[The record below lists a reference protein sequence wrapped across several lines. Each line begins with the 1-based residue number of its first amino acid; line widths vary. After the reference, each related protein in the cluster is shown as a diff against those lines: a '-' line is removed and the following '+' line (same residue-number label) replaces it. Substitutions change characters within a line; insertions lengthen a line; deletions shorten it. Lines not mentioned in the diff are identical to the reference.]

1 MSSEGIEN
9 LSKYRAALE
18 GLISYLERL
27 GICVAALA
35 GSAAI
40 IHVREQIFAI
50 APWFPAILG
59 AVALF
64 GSFFLTVWVA
74 ADQYVRVPTGKSRFW
89 SILAAAAV
97 LVPSLFFVLGG
108 LYAALRGFAP

>member
-1 MSSEGIEN
+1 MSTDRIDN
-9 LSKYRAALE
+9 LGKYRAALD

-40 IHVREQIFAI
+40 IHFREQIFSI
-50 APWFPAILG
+50 APWFPAIIG
-59 AVALF
+59 AVALL

-74 ADQYVRVPTGKSRFW
+74 ADQYTRVPTGKSRFW
-89 SILAAAAV
+89 SVLAAAAV
-97 LVPSLFFVLGG
+97 LVPSLLFVLGG
-108 LYAALRGFAP
+108 LYAALKGFAP